1 MLKTLRV
8 IVALSA
14 VAFVGAGVV
23 SAVMPVRHDR
33 ALAVA
38 LGVLMILIGMG
49 EGLWAWRGRWRVAT
63 VEEHER
69 HVERMKVVDAGVNGF
84 DLLLL
89 ALVLA
94 GLLWPGRFGEFA
106 ETHRGA
112 FWFALAG
119 VGLGAVLRVAQRV
132 NARRTRRRAEVSN
145 DG

>member
-1 MLKTLRV
+1 MALRV

-14 VAFVGAGVV
+14 PALIGVGLLF
-23 SAVMPVRHDR
+23 AVTPSRHDR
-33 ALAVA
+33 AMGVA
-38 LGVLMILIGMG
+38 FGVWNILIGVAM
-49 EGLWAWRGRWRVAT
+49 GLWAWRGRWRVAT
-63 VEEHER
+63 PEEHAR
-69 HVERMKVVDAGVNGF
+69 HMERMTILDAGVNGL

-119 VGLGAVLRVAQRV
+119 VGFGAVMRLALRVS
-132 NARRTRRRAEVSN
+132 ARRALRREELSRVSP
-145 DG
+145 